1 MHTVI
6 ILVMGMSKDSDYL
19 VIYRGEEHQRITPG
33 RWVLIQRARE
43 YGGGWWLGRAYDDV
57 FMLEF
62 ERPSSMSDG
71 ISYILSHGRM
81 QNATLWDDDFQLTP

>member
-1 MHTVI
+1 MTRADCDRYERESVI
-6 ILVMGMSKDSDYL
+6 RALGESR
-19 VIYRGEEHQRITPG
+19 RGPG
-33 RWVLIQRARE
+33 VLIQRARE